1 MSSWYLEGYFSGDGH
16 IHRQPVQDTPF
27 VMGRDEA
34 AGLTISAGSISR
46 RHAQI
51 NFNIEHISIE
61 DLGSKNG
68 TYVNHRRI
76 EESTSLQHGDIIH
89 LGDVEMR
96 LMQTNKA
103 REDDKSESTI
113 IVTPDLSN
121 KFPYGAKE
129 LEQILDTRQLT
140 TAFQPIVVH
149 DNSGIYGYEI
159 LGRGTSDLLPRSPGA
174 LFQVAESVGLEV
186 RLSEMFRNVGVE
198 IATELKLQGPLFI
211 NTHPSE
217 LLQLDQLISSIQ
229 ALRARFPGTEIL
241 LEIHEQA
248 ISDVNAIKLLKA
260 EMQKLQIKIAYD
272 DFGVGQSRLLELVEA
287 TPQIIKFDMVLI
299 DNIHLAEP
307 AKIDLVKQLHQ
318 LARNLNIQT
327 LAECLSKPEDYEVCK
342 TVGFDF
348 YQGFLFGVPQYP
360 AEFN

>member
-16 IHRQPVQDTPF
+16 IHRQPLKETPF
-27 VMGRDEA
+27 IMGRDEA
-34 AGLTISAGSISR
+34 ASLTISAGAISR

-51 NFNIEHISIE
+51 SFNAATISIE
-61 DLGSKNG
+61 DMGSKNG
-68 TYVNHRRI
+68 TYVNHKLI
-76 EESTSLQHGDIIH
+76 DTVTVLQHGDIIH

-96 LMQTNKA
+96 LMQTNKMQD
-103 REDDKSESTI
+103 ESKSESTI

-129 LEQILDTRQLT
+129 LEQILETRQLT
-140 TAFQPIVVH
+140 SAFQPIVYH
-149 DNSGIYGYEI
+149 DNSGTYGYEI
-159 LGRGTSDLLPRSPGA
+159 LGRGLSDLLPRSPGA

-186 RLSEMFRNVGVE
+186 RLSEMMRNIGVE
-198 IATELKLQGPLFI
+198 IANDLKLQGPLFI

-217 LLQLDQLISSIQ
+217 LVNLDQLIGSIQ
-229 ALRARFPGTEIL
+229 GLRGRFPNTHIM

-260 EMQKLQIKIAYD
+260 EMEKLAIKIVYD

-299 DNIHLAEP
+299 DNIHLADP

-342 TVGFDF
+342 SIGFDY
-348 YQGFLFGVPQYP
+348 YQGFYFGKPLFPS
-360 AEFN
+360 EFY